1 MKSSAEVLKSLRG
14 RKRWH
19 AALERRHFA
28 TSLTLHDYI
37 AALRPTAQTLT
48 EAVGLLDVSGRI
60 LYANSTFQRMV
71 GRTESALLG
80 QRVCDFGHCTTSS
93 NASSDVRSHDHH
105 TSDYASLDGVIWCDA
120 LTQCASLE
128 FDACDWRQPNGSL
141 AHSHG
146 SLRPIVHEGQA
157 LGFALIAWQV
167 DAQASADLPGLDAA
181 RQSDAMRQ
189 ALREVVQTERR
200 LRLVEAVGD
209 IALAQLPLEA
219 LLHAL
224 IDGIRRE
231 MDLENVSILLL
242 NEAGDTVTAH
252 VTTGAGAEVT
262 EGVQVP
268 FGEGVV
274 GEAMRTRRPVFV
286 PNAQQLRE
294 RMARFTPELRARMN
308 LQSLLMVP
316 LIVEDHP
323 IGAISVG
330 ASEPN
335 HFTHEDV
342 RLIELVGERVA
353 LAIERA
359 HASDE
364 ATRAHERLRFL
375 NDASGALNATLDYRD
390 ITQRLATILT
400 PALSDACAIY
410 LLEEDGLLRKVATQA
425 PAPGLLAP
433 DPVAAALQHVVEDLA
448 PEVEARPDD
457 CVSPI
462 GRSVQSL
469 TSVFERRPLPG
480 ATSSSGAEATCAC
493 ICAPLVVRQHALGTL
508 YLAANPG
515 KDFSAGD
522 LELIQGLAER
532 AAVAI
537 DNARLYLET
546 QQALASGSA
555 TATQLDTIF
564 DATDVG
570 IFVTDANGE
579 FLRINP
585 YGAHLL
591 GMAQSAVDRDG
602 RAAAQTYEL
611 RTPEGETIPPEREP
625 LHLARTLGKPIEQRV
640 VIHRRDGSKDVQ
652 ALTRCTPWLDARNQ
666 VAGAIGVFTDITAIS
681 ELERQKDEFLGI
693 ASHELKTPLTSLKI
707 LAQLLARKMEAS
719 GETRDME
726 QAMRMQVSIKRM
738 ERLISDLLDVSRIQ
752 EGKLALNQELTD
764 LGALCADAI
773 SEQELLSQRD
783 IRFSAS
789 SDVPLLVYADP
800 ERIHQVLTNLLSNA
814 LKYSPETEPVI
825 VRVRATADEYVISVE
840 DHGSGVPPEATDH
853 IFDRFFRVPGMQVQ
867 SGSGVG
873 LGLGL
878 SISRE
883 IIDRHGGR
891 IWVESKLGHGS
902 TFLVAL
908 PRASE
913 VTPDAPSA
921 TGAAS

>member
-1 MKSSAEVLKSLRG
+1 MKPSAEVLKSLRG

-19 AALERRHFA
+19 AALERRRFA
-28 TSLTLHDYI
+28 TSLTLRDYI
-37 AALRPTAQTLT
+37 GALRPTAQTLT
-48 EAVGLLDVSGRI
+48 EAVCVLDTSGRI
-60 LYANSTFQRMV
+60 LYANSMFQRMV
-71 GRTESALLG
+71 GRAESALLG
-80 QRVCDFGHCTTSS
+80 QRVCDFGHCAASSNASS
-93 NASSDVRSHDHH
+93 NASSDVRSRDHR
-105 TSDYASLDGVIWCDA
+105 TPDYAIPDGVIWCDA
-120 LTQCASLE
+120 LTQCAGLE
-128 FDACDWRQPNGSL
+128 FDACDWRQPDGSL

-146 SLRPIVHEGQA
+146 SLRPIVHEGRA
-157 LGFALIAWQV
+157 LGFALIAWQI
-167 DAQASADLPGLDAA
+167 DAQASADPPTLDAT
-181 RQSDAMRQ
+181 RQSEAMRQ

-219 LLHAL
+219 LLQAL

-231 MDLENVSILLL
+231 MELENVSILLL

-274 GEAMRTRRPVFV
+274 GEAMRTRRPVIV

-294 RMARFTPELRARMN
+294 RMARFTPELRAHMN
-308 LQSLLMVP
+308 VQSLLMVP
-316 LIVEDHP
+316 LIVEDRP

-335 HFTHEDV
+335 HFTREDV
-342 RLIELVGERVA
+342 RLVEIVGERAA

-364 ATRAHERLRFL
+364 AARAHERLRFL

-425 PAPGLLAP
+425 PARGLLAP
-433 DPVAAALQHVVEDLA
+433 DPIASALQRVVEELA
-448 PEVEARPDD
+448 PKVEAQPDD
-457 CVSPI
+457 ITSPI
-462 GRSVQSL
+462 GRSVQTL
-469 TSVFERRPLPG
+469 TSVFERQLLPDA
-480 ATSSSGAEATCAC
+480 ATSAGSGVTCNCVC
-493 ICAPLVVRQHALGTL
+493 IPLVVRHHALGTL

-591 GMAQSAVDRDG
+591 GIAQS
-602 RAAAQTYEL
+602 
-611 RTPEGETIPPEREP
+611 
-625 LHLARTLGKPIEQRV
+625 
-640 VIHRRDGSKDVQ
+640 
-652 ALTRCTPWLDARNQ
+652 
-666 VAGAIGVFTDITAIS
+666 
-681 ELERQKDEFLGI
+681 
-693 ASHELKTPLTSLKI
+693 
-707 LAQLLARKMEAS
+707 
-719 GETRDME
+719 
-726 QAMRMQVSIKRM
+726 
-738 ERLISDLLDVSRIQ
+738 
-752 EGKLALNQELTD
+752 
-764 LGALCADAI
+764 
-773 SEQELLSQRD
+773 
-783 IRFSAS
+783 
-789 SDVPLLVYADP
+789 
-800 ERIHQVLTNLLSNA
+800 
-814 LKYSPETEPVI
+814 
-825 VRVRATADEYVISVE
+825 SVE
-840 DHGSGVPPEATDH
+840 
-853 IFDRFFRVPGMQVQ
+853 R
-867 SGSGVG
+867 
-873 LGLGL
+873 
-878 SISRE
+878 
-883 IIDRHGGR
+883 
-891 IWVESKLGHGS
+891 
-902 TFLVAL
+902 
-908 PRASE
+908 
-913 VTPDAPSA
+913 
-921 TGAAS
+921 

>member
-1 MKSSAEVLKSLRG
+1 MKSSAEVLKSLHG
-14 RKRWH
+14 RTRWH
-19 AALERRHFA
+19 AALERRHPA
-28 TSLTLHDYI
+28 RSLTLRDYV
-37 AALRPTAQTLT
+37 AALRPTAEALA
-48 EAVGLLDVSGRI
+48 EAVCALDTSGAI
-60 LYANSTFQRMV
+60 LYANPAFQRMV
-71 GRTESALLG
+71 GRAEPALLD
-80 QRVCDFGHCTTSS
+80 QRVCDFGHCRS
-93 NASSDVRSHDHH
+93 ASDARFRRHRPQ
-105 TSDYASLDGVIWCDA
+105 DYASPEGALWCDA
-120 LTQCASLE
+120 LTTGGSLE
-128 FDACDWRQPNGSL
+128 FDACDWLRPDGSL
-141 AHSHG
+141 VQGRG
-146 SLRPIVHEGQA
+146 SLRPIVHEGRT
-157 LGFALIAWQV
+157 LGYTLIASHMSDPAGP
-167 DAQASADLPGLDAA
+167 DAALPDAA
-181 RQSDAMRQ
+181 RQSEAMRK

-209 IALAQLPLEA
+209 IALAQLPLDS

-231 MDLENVSILLL
+231 MELENVSILLV
-242 NEAGDTVTAH
+242 NDAGDTVTAH
-252 VTTGAGAEVT
+252 VATGAGAEVT
-262 EGVQVP
+262 RGSHVP
-268 FGEGVV
+268 YGDGVV
-274 GEAMRTRRPVFV
+274 GEAMRTRRAVFI
-286 PNAQQLRE
+286 PNEQQLRE
-294 RMARFTPELRARMN
+294 RMASFTPEMRAHMN

-335 HFTHEDV
+335 HFTAEDA

-359 HASDE
+359 HANEE
-364 ATRAHERLRFL
+364 AMRAHERLRFL
-375 NDASGALNATLDYRD
+375 NDASGALNATLDYHD

-425 PAPGLLAP
+425 PAPGLLTP
-433 DPVAAALQHVVEDLA
+433 DPVATALQRVVEQLA
-448 PEVEARPDD
+448 PTVEAQPDD
-457 CVSPI
+457 IASPI
-462 GRSVQSL
+462 GRSVQL
-469 TSVFERRPLPG
+469 LASVIERRVLPG
-480 ATSSSGAEATCAC
+480 VTNDGAEATCAC
-493 ICAPLVVRQHALGTL
+493 FCTPLVIRQHALGTL
-508 YLAANPG
+508 YLAVRPG
-515 KDFSAGD
+515 KEFSVGD

-579 FLRINP
+579 FLRVNP

-591 GMAQSAVDRDG
+591 GITAQDLVKHDG
-602 RAAAQTYEL
+602 LAATRPYEL
-611 RTPEGETIPPEREP
+611 RTPEGETIPSEREP
-625 LHLARTLGKPIEQRV
+625 VRLARVLGRPVEQRV
-640 VIHRRDGSKDVQ
+640 VIHRPDGSKDVQ
-652 ALTRCTPWLDARNQ
+652 ALARCTPWLDARNQ
-666 VAGAIGVFTDITAIS
+666 IAGTIGVFTDITAIT

-707 LAQLLARKMEAS
+707 LAQLLARKMQAS
-719 GETRDME
+719 GEIRDLE
-726 QAMRMQVSIKRM
+726 QALRMQVSIKRM
-738 ERLISDLLDVSRIQ
+738 ERLINDLLDVSRIQ
-752 EGKLALNQELTD
+752 EGKLALNMELTD

-773 SEQELLSQRD
+773 SEQELLTQRD
-783 IRFSAS
+783 IRY
-789 SDVPLLVYADP
+789 SDPSDGPLLVYADP

-814 LKYSPETEPVI
+814 LKYSPEAEPV
-825 VRVRATADEYVISVE
+825 VVRARATTDECIISVE
-840 DHGSGVPPEATDH
+840 DHGSGVPPEAIDH

-883 IIDRHGGR
+883 IVERHGGR

-902 TFLVAL
+902 AFLVAL
-908 PRASE
+908 PRASD
-913 VTPDAPSA
+913 VTPGAPAA
-921 TGAAS
+921 TCATP